1 MNTKDI
7 VSAFK
12 KDQNTIFTM
21 EVGNRKAY
29 GRILS
34 IEKYDG
40 KTEFEVEHLRWDYND
55 EKFVIGKYYRTI
67 SARDIL
73 SFSTDSLESLE
84 SMALRRTAEE
94 KDRDRQ
100 EKEEYALRTLAIKQA
115 ICALIKCDA
124 EKRETI
130 MNFSEIRHYEAYRE
144 LGQVVYTWAMYLDKL
159 PTANLTQLRD
169 MLESVSND

>member
-7 VSAFK
+7 VSALK

-21 EVGNRKAY
+21 KVNHRTEY
-29 GRILS
+29 GRVLS

-40 KTEFEVEHLRWDYND
+40 VIHFKVEYLRWDYDNEKYVID
-55 EKFVIGKYYRTI
+55 EYYRTL
-67 SARDIL
+67 SAREITA
-73 SFSTDSLESLE
+73 FSTNSLESLE
-84 SMALRRTAEE
+84 SMALRKTAEQ

-100 EKEEYALRTLAIKQA
+100 KKEEYALRTLAIKQA

-124 EKRETI
+124 EKREKI
-130 MNFSEIRHYEAYRE
+130 MNFSEIRHYEAYRG